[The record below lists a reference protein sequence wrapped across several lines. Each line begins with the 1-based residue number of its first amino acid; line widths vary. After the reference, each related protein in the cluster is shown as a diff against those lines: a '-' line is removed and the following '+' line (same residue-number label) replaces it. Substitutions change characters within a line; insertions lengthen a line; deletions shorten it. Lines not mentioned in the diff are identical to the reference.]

1 MLLGKRA
8 PNLHE
13 RVGLPLDERDVFA
26 RSVFEQ
32 GVARIM
38 RVRLD
43 VVKDLPPRADDGAV
57 GDGRTEGREREL
69 ERLG

>member
-26 RSVFEQ
+26 RSIFEQ